1 MDKKMFRSILLII
14 TYSVL
19 LVLVLLKIDLLAER
33 LWSFL
38 NVMKPFFIGFAIA
51 FVLNQPCSFFHKV
64 YSRAFRGKGEKA
76 ALSLAVLSSY
86 LAFVVVATALVAFV
100 VPQIIQS
107 GELFAA
113 NFESGLNH
121 LTALVNQMLERLDL
135 KTLDIDIPNITES
148 LSKILNQ
155 VFTTMT
161 NALGEVMSQVVVF
174 TSSVISVVVTLV
186 LSIVFSVYM
195 LSGKERLLAQTRRL
209 LRTYVPAK
217 VAEPMIRV
225 CALAADIFT
234 KYVRGQLVEACIL
247 GTLCCIGMVI
257 LRLDYAPMISVIVGV
272 SALIPVV
279 GAYMGAIL
287 GAVLLLVV
295 SPLKSV
301 IFLIFLAC
309 LQQVEGNVIY
319 PRVVGTSLGL
329 PAIWVLTAVTVGG
342 GMFGFLGILLSVPV
356 MSLIYTLVQQDLR
369 RRHQSG
375 SAEEEKDAALE
386 KKEESDS

>member
-1 MDKKMFRSILLII
+1 MDKKLFRSILLII

-19 LVLVLLKIDLLAER
+19 LVLVLLKIDLLAGHV
-33 LWSFL
+33 WNFL

-51 FVLNQPCSFFHKV
+51 FVLNQPCTFFRRQYGKV
-64 YSRAFRGKGEKA
+64 FRGKGEKA
-76 ALSLAVLSSY
+76 ALPLAVASSY
-86 LAFVVVATALVAFV
+86 LALVVVATALVAFV
-100 VPQIIQS
+100 VPQITQS
-107 GELFAA
+107 VELFAA

-121 LTALVNQMLERLDL
+121 LSVWVNQVLTRLDIQN
-135 KTLDIDIPNITES
+135 LDINIPSIAEK
-148 LSKILNQ
+148 LSSALNQ

-161 NALGEVMSQVVVF
+161 NTLGDLMSQVVVF

-195 LSGKERLLAQTRRL
+195 LSGKERLLAQTRRF
-209 LRTYVPAK
+209 LRTYAPAK
-217 VAEPMIRV
+217 VAEPVIRV

-234 KYVRGQLVEACIL
+234 KYVRGQVVEACIL
-247 GTLCCIGMVI
+247 GSLCCIGMVI
-257 LRLDYAPMISVIVGV
+257 LRLDYAPMISVVVGV

-342 GMFGFLGILLSVPV
+342 GMFGFLGILLSVPT
-356 MSLIYTLVQQDLR
+356 MSLIYTLVRQDLR
-369 RRHQSG
+369 RRQQGKQLPVPQTSEPEDER
-375 SAEEEKDAALE
+375 AE
-386 KKEESDS
+386 